1 MEAFATPAQ
10 YRAKYTTELD
20 DETLA
25 EWLGSAS
32 RVMRGELGASGIDYS
47 DPDDVFADEL
57 MDICRDVAHRAISDD
72 GDDGGMQ
79 IPYGATQVNMS
90 AGSYSRGA
98 SFGTSGYAS
107 LFLTAAE
114 KLALGIG
121 MPKACIVSPY
131 GGA

>member
-1 MEAFATPAQ
+1 MEAFATAAQLRAAYPAI
-10 YRAKYTTELD
+10 EGD
-20 DETLA
+20 DAYLT
-25 EWLGSAS
+25 EWLGKAS
-32 RVMRGELGASGIDYS
+32 RTMRSEMDASDVAY
-47 DPDDVFADEL
+47 DEPTPDFADTL
-57 MDICRDVAHRAISDD
+57 ADICCDVAARAIGDD
-72 GDDGGMQ
+72 GD